1 MLSDRCSRVGEICA
15 CALVKLYCVHI
26 PPVSFGEGV
35 RSRPQ
40 GRLLCFQEVFLKTNV
55 YVDGFNLY
63 YGALKSTPYR
73 WLDIARLCQ
82 VMLPQDTV
90 GQIKYFTALV
100 NPRPNNPGQLTR
112 QQIYLRALQTIADIQ
127 IIYGHFLTHE
137 IMMPL
142 APPQTGYVRVIKTE
156 EKGSDVNLAL
166 HLLSDGYKNAYD
178 VAVIISNDSDLL
190 LPIQFVKKELGK
202 KIGILNPQK
211 HPSKALIANADFIKN
226 IRKGALSKSLFPTS
240 LTDSEGTFAKPAS
253 W

>member
-1 MLSDRCSRVGEICA
+1 MQANI
-15 CALVKLYCVHI
+15 
-26 PPVSFGEGV
+26 
-35 RSRPQ
+35 
-40 GRLLCFQEVFLKTNV
+40 

-63 YGALKSTPYR
+63 YGALKNTPYR
-73 WLDIARLCQ
+73 WLDIAKLCRL
-82 VMLPQDTV
+82 MLPRDTI

-100 NPRPNNPGQLTR
+100 NPRPTDPDQLTR
-112 QQIYLRALQTIADIQ
+112 QQIYLRALQTIPNLE

-142 APPQTGYVRVIKTE
+142 APPRNGHVKVIKTE

-178 VAVIISNDSDLL
+178 VAVIVSNDSDLL
-190 LPIQFVKKELGK
+190 LPIQFAKKELGK

-211 HPSKALIANADFIKN
+211 HPSKVLTANADFVKN
-226 IRKGALSKSLFPTS
+226 IRKGVLSKSLFPTS
-240 LTDSEGTFAKPAS
+240 LTDSQGMFTKPAT